1 MYCAEYLNERLTKLL
16 DESIS
21 TENWLDVA
29 TGWETI
35 LSLRSEMTAERG
47 QAILDCMSV
56 VSCAQL
62 FAATLQ
68 CMPQS
73 DCWFRLLCWLDCN
86 FFAPA
91 GMCLDEAL
99 LQGIGAA
106 HQFEDAAFPVDKPPD
121 GFLKFLK
128 TGLGGHLKAHGYQYR
143 KMLDEELAK
152 IKVSLW
158 RCLLVCTSMP

>member
-1 MYCAEYLNERLTKLL
+1 MSTLRLVHTSSANAHGADALSLDLLCACVMCCAEYLNERLTKLL

-62 FAATLQ
+62 FAATLHV
-68 CMPQS
+68 PQP
-73 DCWFRLLCWLDCN
+73 DC
-86 FFAPA
+86 
-91 GMCLDEAL
+91 
-99 LQGIGAA
+99 
-106 HQFEDAAFPVDKPPD
+106 FPV
-121 GFLKFLK
+121 
-128 TGLGGHLKAHGYQYR
+128 GL
-143 KMLDEELAK
+143 
-152 IKVSLW
+152 
-158 RCLLVCTSMP
+158 